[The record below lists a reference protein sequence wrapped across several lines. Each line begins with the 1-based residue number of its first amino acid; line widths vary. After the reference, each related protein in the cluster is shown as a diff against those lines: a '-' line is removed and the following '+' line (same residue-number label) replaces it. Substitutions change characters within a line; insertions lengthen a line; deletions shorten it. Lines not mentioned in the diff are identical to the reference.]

1 MSEPLFLRSED
12 VEKLHTMAVHR
23 FGGSKGL
30 RDRNAFESAVNQ
42 PKNIFYYEQ
51 GDLFDMAAAYC
62 FHIAQAQ
69 AFFDGKSLWKG
80 SVQVFMLLAQ
90 ETKYESF
97 NKIYNT
103 QKFSKTDKYADNPA
117 QLDTAYI
124 RSSTLIEIL
133 F

>member
-1 MSEPLFLRSED
+1 MNEPLFLRSVD

-51 GDLFDMAAAYC
+51 GDLFDLAAAYC

-69 AFFDGKSLWKG
+69 AFFDGNKRTGAAAAIVFLDANDYPITGDSMRIHAALIAVAKG
-80 SVQVFMLLAQ
+80 EMDRNGVAAVLRDL
-90 ETKYESF
+90 
-97 NKIYNT
+97 
-103 QKFSKTDKYADNPA
+103 
-117 QLDTAYI
+117 TA
-124 RSSTLIEIL
+124 
-133 F
+133 

>member
-1 MSEPLFLRSED
+1 MNEPLFLRSED

-30 RDRNAFESAVNQ
+30 RDSNAYESAVNQ

-69 AFFDGKSLWKG
+69 AFFDGNKRTGAAAAIVFLDANAYPITGDSMRIHAALIAVAKG
-80 SVQVFMLLAQ
+80 EMDRNGVAAVLRDL
-90 ETKYESF
+90 
-97 NKIYNT
+97 
-103 QKFSKTDKYADNPA
+103 
-117 QLDTAYI
+117 TA
-124 RSSTLIEIL
+124 
-133 F
+133 